1 MIKLRKKLVRI
12 VTILSIFLLGVL
24 PSKATI
30 YPITEINDGNLPA
43 GLPGSIREAINF
55 ANVFSAG
62 LDTIDMSAVNSVAT
76 ISELPFLASDVLI
89 IGPNGTLCTING
101 ILASSVL
108 TISNTGSGTPNV
120 ELRNLAFQNGFGDG
134 GGLNIQNSNVIL
146 NNCLIANNFGSQNIG
161 GGIRL
166 TNSNVQIFNST
177 ISNNLNFGGIGGG
190 IATSGECSLLIQNST
205 IFGNRSA
212 VGGGFDIINPSNIN
226 VINCTVTNN
235 LSTGLGGGFYINAGF
250 VQLNNSIVVNNDAQS
265 SLNVG
270 NDIKVNPDTAQ
281 DRVLSSFGHNIID
294 DLTGFAFSPSAV
306 TTGNI
311 IPTANNSVLDFPPV
325 LNSNGGATP
334 TVALN
339 ACSQA
344 IDTGNDLAASS
355 TDQRGTI
362 RVNTSDIG
370 AFEYPALIPV
380 NGSSCGPL
388 SVQLSVSGGSAGPNA
403 YNWFDAEVGGNLV
416 QSNSAIFNTPILN
429 ATTTYYVAEAAA
441 CANPKRYAVIA
452 TIFPIPPTPT
462 ININGQPTTI
472 CDNALITLNAEVSQG
487 GLQFLWSPSGQNTQ
501 SITVSDQASY
511 TVTVI
516 SAANCSATSAPLQ
529 INVVPP
535 PPIPT
540 IFTSSG
546 SNSACQGAQVALTS
560 SSTFPNVWS
569 TGATTQQITV
579 NTPGVYTVTTSSAAN
594 CSSSNSFTFVNFPT
608 PPTPVVTL
616 SSGANPFCF
625 GSGNSVVLS
634 SDIAPSTDF
643 TLLWPN
649 GQTTQTA
656 TFDTTGDYSVIL
668 TDQNNC
674 TVSSLPF
681 SVIANVPVV
690 PSITASGD
698 TTFCDG
704 LNVTLTSS
712 PAASYSWSVGGNT
725 ENITVSTSQIV
736 TVTTIDANGCEAT
749 SSPRTITNVPNVIP
763 VISPAGPIT
772 ICEGQSVV
780 LTSNV
785 ANGNLWST
793 NETTSS
799 IEVTTA
805 GFYSTILDGCSLPSI
820 PVEVFVN
827 SAPLA
832 PIVTADGPLVFCQ
845 GGSVNLTALVGTG
858 DLIWSNNV
866 ANTNIISVTE
876 SGSYSV
882 IETNGLNCSTASNTI
897 VVTVNPLPTA
907 PVISAQSPVEFCE
920 GGSVTLLSNINDVVW
935 SNGISAT
942 GITVSNSGSFSAVVT
957 DANLC
962 TSTSNV
968 INVIENVPTVPT
980 INANGPLVFCDGSS
994 VSLSAVPTAI
1004 SYNWSNGGN
1013 QETIVITQTT
1023 QNLTVTTTDANGC
1036 SATSLPIEVT
1046 VNPIQTP
1053 TISPSANVSFC
1064 DGGSVV
1070 LTSSSVSGNLW
1081 STGETTQSITIST
1094 SQTVTVQ
1101 VQGCSSPSNP
1111 VEVTVNPIPATPI
1124 ITSPTSFINC
1134 SNLAVELTSSLA
1146 AGYSWSNGLGNNQ
1159 TIQVNQAGDYS
1170 VTIFDNNS
1178 CSATSAP
1185 VSVSFNQIPAT
1196 PQITTNLGSN
1206 TICTGGSLTLSSN
1219 YTSGNLWST
1228 GETAQSIVV
1237 TVGGTYSLTHQDING
1252 CVSLNALI
1260 NIIEVPAIVPT
1271 INANGP
1277 LTFCEGGSVILTSSL
1292 PFGNVWSTGS
1302 DGPSIVINQTTSN
1315 ITVSNSACNINS
1327 QPVSVVVNTNPAVP
1341 TISPSGPV
1349 EICEGSQ
1356 ATLVSSSLVG
1366 NTWSNGQTVN
1376 QINVTESGNY
1386 SLIVTNAEGCTSS
1399 SNVVSVQV
1407 FTFPSL
1413 QLNNINECA
1422 NSVVIS
1428 AGNPGS
1434 TYLWSNGEITQNI
1447 TVTSSIQNLTVE
1459 ITNICGTF
1467 VSQPIDV
1474 TISPVPVVNLG
1485 GPFSSCINPV
1495 ILDAGNVGSTYLW
1508 NGGQTTQT
1516 ISATSTGQY
1525 SVIVTNAQNCSTTAF
1540 ANVIID
1546 NSIPI
1551 VNLSSVSQCGGSVVL
1566 DATNEGATYLWSPS
1580 GETTPT
1586 ITITQTTNPI
1596 SVAVTNSCGTTTSS
1610 PISVTINS
1618 ASIVNL
1624 GNDISQCGGT
1634 VVLDAGVSGVDYV
1647 WTGPSGAINQN
1658 TQTITVA
1665 QSGLYTVTIT
1675 DANACNG
1682 SDQILVNLDNNLPVA
1697 NLGNNVTQCGG
1708 TILLNAQNQGATY
1721 LWNNGATTQTINVT
1735 QTSSNFV
1742 EVTNGCGTTTSAP
1755 VLITINSN
1763 PIVDLGADI
1772 AQCGGS
1778 VDLNSGITGATSYSW
1793 SGPSPIIETTQT
1805 ISVSQTGTY
1814 SVVVI
1819 DANGC
1824 SGTDNIFVN
1833 LENTIPIVNLGS
1845 DISQCGGSV
1854 LLNAGNPGSIYV
1866 WSNGATTQTI
1876 TVSESGNYFVAVT
1889 SACGTT
1895 LSQPINVSIN
1905 PSPLVNILND
1915 SPVCNTTV
1923 TLDAGNP
1930 GSTFLWTPGN
1940 VTTQEFV
1947 ALTGGQYTVVVTN
1960 AFNCSTTQTT
1970 QVIIDNN
1977 VPIVNLGNDIAQCG
1991 GQVTLDAGNTGAS
2004 YLWNFNNAQTQSI
2017 QVNQSGTYNV
2027 DVTNACGTGTGS
2039 INVEIGTTPVASISQ
2054 NINGCN
2060 SVILSVGTQPIGTT
2074 FNWNNGA
2081 GTNPTFEATASG
2093 TYSVI
2098 VTNSASCSIELSTS
2112 VTIFNQAPVVDL
2124 GTDIISCSDVTLN
2137 AQNPGSTYLWS
2148 NGATTQTIV
2157 VSQSTIT
2164 PISVSVTNACGTT
2177 TSNSIEITISPNL
2190 PVDLGNNVS
2199 ACNTTTLDAG
2209 TQPTGSTFV
2218 WSNANG
2224 VIPGTNQTIVVTES
2238 GTYSVLVSAPN
2249 GCTGTDNIIVTIDN
2263 TLPIVNIGDAN
2274 QSNCGTLTLNAGN
2287 AGATYLWSTGAT
2299 TQSIDVASSTNN
2311 ITVDVTNGCGT
2322 TTSNSVNVEILTI
2335 PAVDLGPNISQCGS
2349 NLSVTLDAGNQP
2361 ANSTFV
2367 WFNGLLPIAGAN
2379 TQTITVTQSGIYS
2392 VVVTG
2397 ANTCTNI
2404 DVVLVSLEN
2413 GVPVVDLGAANQT
2426 TCGTLTLDAGNTGA
2440 TYLWSTGETTQT
2452 IVVST
2457 NTNNI
2462 SVTVTNS
2469 CGSTTSLPVNVS
2481 ILPALTI
2488 DLGPDINQ
2496 CGGTLS
2502 ATLTIGN
2509 IPQIGS
2515 IAWFNGTTQLPE
2527 TGTSITVTQ
2536 SGVYSVIV
2544 TVTNGCTGT
2553 DNVLVSLE
2561 NNLPI
2566 VDLGAS
2572 NQTNCGTLTL
2582 NAGNAGATYLWSTG
2596 ATTQTIEVSS
2606 TTNNITV
2613 AVTNGCGTTTSNPV
2627 NITIIATPIVNL
2639 GNDITQCDG
2648 TITLD
2653 AGSGASNY
2661 AWTGPNGPIVGGSTI
2676 TINQSGTYS
2685 VIATFGGTCS
2695 ATDTIIVNYSAQ
2707 LPQVNLGGPFD
2718 VCFGTITL
2726 NAQNVGSTYLWNDL
2740 STNQTLE
2747 VSTSGTYTVTV
2758 TNTCGSTTSSAVV
2771 NILNATPATIVANG
2785 PTTFCQGSSVVL
2797 TATPGATYS
2806 WFPNGETT
2814 QSLTVSTTGVYT
2826 CTVTY
2831 ANGCSSTTPLTQV
2844 NVEQPA
2850 QAPTINANGPLTF
2863 CQGGSVVLTSSNPLN
2878 NVWSNGSFAQSIV
2891 VFNSGDYTVSTVV
2904 GACSVASLTATI
2916 TSFPRPSAIVNT
2928 ANPATFCK
2936 GDTATLLVS
2945 SPTGEIFQWF
2955 KLNITGNDTTALGNG
2970 FSQAVF
2976 ESGNYYVLVTD
2987 TNGCTNVSF
2996 PPTNIVVRDSV
3007 ATPRISQDGTIS
3019 PCNNKGTITLTSSSA
3034 SNNLWSTGA
3043 TTQSITVETAGS
3055 YFVTVS
3061 NGFCSK
3067 NSNTIVV
3074 DVTPGAAIETALT
3087 PKVYVPG
3094 DNNISVNGGS
3104 DGEIDLTVT
3113 GGVTPFAIQWQDSS
3127 NTNLVTTED
3136 ITGLKKGWYKVIV
3149 TDANG
3154 CSAKDSIYLKEPL
3167 PFKLPEGFT
3176 PNGDGKNDFFVIGG
3190 VENYPDNKLTVY
3202 NRWGN
3207 VVYNKDGYKNEWD
3220 GNANN
3225 GESMAEGTY
3234 FVTLEIPGRDL
3245 IKGFVDL
3252 RR

>member
-1 MIKLRKKLVRI
+1 MIKLRKKLARI
-12 VTILSIFLLGVL
+12 VTILFIFLLGIL
-24 PSKATI
+24 PSKAAVFTI
-30 YPITEINDGNLPA
+30 TQINDGNLPA
-43 GLPGSIREAINF
+43 GLPGSLREAINF

-62 LDTIDMSAVNSVAT
+62 LDTIDMSGLTSVAT
-76 ISELPFLASDVLI
+76 IAELPFLASDVLI
-89 IGPNGTLCTING
+89 IGPNGSLCSING
-101 ILASSVL
+101 LITSSVL
-108 TISNTGSGTPNV
+108 TIANTGSGTPNV
-120 ELRNLAFQNGFGDG
+120 EIRNIAFQNGFGDG

-235 LSTGLGGGFYINAGF
+235 LSTGLGGGFYINSGF

-281 DRVLSSFGHNIID
+281 DRVISTFGHNIIG
-294 DLTGFAFSPSAV
+294 DLTGFSFSPSAV
-306 TTGNI
+306 LTGNI
-311 IPTANNSVLDFPPV
+311 IPLSTSSVLDFPPV
-325 LNSNGGATP
+325 LASNGGATP

-344 IDTGNDLAASS
+344 IDAGNDLGAVA
-355 TDQRGTI
+355 TDQRGTA
-362 RVNTSDIG
+362 RVNASDIG

-388 SVQLSVSGGSAGPNA
+388 SVQLSVSGGSAGANA

-416 QSNSAIFNTPILN
+416 QANSATFNTPVLN

-441 CANPKRYAVIA
+441 CANPKRYPVVA

-462 ININGQPTTI
+462 IDVNGQPTTI
-472 CDNALITLNAEVSQG
+472 CNTSSITLNAQVSQG

-501 SITVSDQASY
+501 SISVSDQASY

-516 SAANCSATSAPLQ
+516 SAANCTATSAPLQ

-546 SNSACQGAQVALTS
+546 NNSACQGAQVTLTS
-560 SSTFPNVWS
+560 SSIFPNVWS

-579 NTPGVYTVTTSSAAN
+579 NTPGIYTVTTSSAAN

-608 PPTPVVTL
+608 PPTPVITL
-616 SSGANPFCF
+616 SSGVNPFCF

-643 TLLWPN
+643 TLLWTN

-681 SVIANVPVV
+681 SVIANVPIV

-763 VISPAGPIT
+763 VISPAGPVT

-827 SAPLA
+827 AAPLA
-832 PIVTADGPLVFCQ
+832 PIVTADGPIVFCQ
-845 GGSVNLTALVGTG
+845 GGSVNLTAQVGTG

-866 ANTNIISVTE
+866 TNTNTITVTE
-876 SGSYSV
+876 SGSYSI
-882 IETNGLNCSTASNTI
+882 IETNGLSCSTTSNTI
-897 VVTVNPLPTA
+897 IVTVNPLPTA
-907 PVISAQSPVEFCE
+907 PVISAQGPVEFCE
-920 GGSVTLLSNINDVVW
+920 GGSVSLLSNINDVVW
-935 SNGISAT
+935 SNGITAT

-957 DANLC
+957 DVNLC

-980 INANGPLVFCDGSS
+980 IDANGPLVFCDGSS
-994 VSLSAVPTAI
+994 VSLSAVPTAV

-1053 TISPSANVSFC
+1053 TISPFASVSFC

-1081 STGETTQSITIST
+1081 STGETTQSITVTT
-1094 SQTVTVQ
+1094 SQIVTVE

-1111 VEVTVNPIPATPI
+1111 VEVTVNPNPTTPT
-1124 ITSPTSFINC
+1124 ITSPTNFVNC
-1134 SNLAVELTSSLA
+1134 SNLSVQLTSSVA
-1146 AGYSWSNGLGNNQ
+1146 SGYVWSNGLGNGQ
-1159 TIQVNQAGDYS
+1159 TVQTTQAGNYT
-1170 VTIFDNNS
+1170 VTIFDDNS

-1206 TICTGGSLTLSSN
+1206 TLCEGGTLTLTSSYSN
-1219 YTSGNLWST
+1219 GNLWSN
-1228 GETAQSIVV
+1228 GETTQSITV
-1237 TVGGTYSLTHQDING
+1237 TAAGIYSVTHTDING
-1252 CVSLNALI
+1252 CNSLPALI
-1260 NIIEVPAIVPT
+1260 NVIEVPAIIPV
-1271 INANGP
+1271 ISSNGP

-1292 PFGNVWSTGS
+1292 PFGNVWSTGAT
-1302 DGPSIVINQTTSN
+1302 GPSIVVNQSTSN
-1315 ITVSNSACNINS
+1315 ITVSNVSCSINS
-1327 QPVSVVVNTNPAVP
+1327 QPVSVVVNENPATP
-1341 TISPSGPV
+1341 TITPSGPI
-1349 EICEGSQ
+1349 EICQGSI
-1356 ATLVSSSLVG
+1356 ATLVSSSLTG
-1366 NTWSNGQTVN
+1366 NTWSNGQTAN

-1386 SLIVTNAEGCTSS
+1386 SLIVTNAEGCTAN
-1399 SNVVSVQV
+1399 SNIVDVQV
-1407 FTFPSL
+1407 FTFPTLSL
-1413 QLNNINECA
+1413 IDIEQCA
-1422 NSVVIS
+1422 NSIVLS
-1428 AGNPGS
+1428 AGNNGS
-1434 TYLWSNGEITQNI
+1434 TYSWSNGATTQNI
-1447 TVTSSIQNLTVE
+1447 TLTSSVQNLTVE
-1459 ITNICGTF
+1459 ITNVCGTF

-1474 TISPVPVVNLG
+1474 TLSPVPVVNLG

-1495 ILDAGNVGSTYLW
+1495 TLDAGNAGSTFLW

-1516 ISATSTGQY
+1516 ISAVSSGQY
-1525 SVIVTNAQNCSTTAF
+1525 SVVVTNTLNCSATGFVDVLINTTPPEVSLSNVTQCGGLVVLDATNVGASYLWSPNGETTSSITVSQTINSITVAVTNACGTTTSSP
-1540 ANVIID
+1540 VSVTI
-1546 NSIPI
+1546 NSAAI
-1551 VNLSSVSQCGGSVVL
+1551 VDLGNDISQCGGSVVL
-1566 DATNEGATYLWSPS
+1566 DAG
-1580 GETTPT
+1580 
-1586 ITITQTTNPI
+1586 I
-1596 SVAVTNSCGTTTSS
+1596 
-1610 PISVTINS
+1610 
-1618 ASIVNL
+1618 
-1624 GNDISQCGGT
+1624 
-1634 VVLDAGVSGVDYV
+1634 SGVNYS
-1647 WTGPSGAINQN
+1647 WSGPAGTINQN
-1658 TQTITVA
+1658 TQTITVS
-1665 QSGLYTVTIT
+1665 QTGLYSVAIT
-1675 DANACNG
+1675 DGNSCNS
-1682 SDQILVNLDNNLPVA
+1682 SDQIFVNLDNNLPIVT
-1697 NLGNNVTQCGG
+1697 LGNNITQCGG
-1708 TILLNAQNQGATY
+1708 SVLLNAQNQGSTY
-1721 LWNNGATTQTINVT
+1721 LWSNGATTQTVSIT
-1735 QTSSNFV
+1735 ETSSVSV
-1742 EVTNGCGTTTSAP
+1742 EVTNGCGTTASTP

-1763 PIVDLGADI
+1763 PVVNLGADI
-1772 AQCGGS
+1772 SQCGGS
-1778 VDLNSGITGATSYSW
+1778 VELNAGNVGATSYVW

-1805 ISVSQTGTY
+1805 INVTQTGTY
-1814 SVVVI
+1814 SVTVVA
-1819 DANGC
+1819 ANGC

-1833 LENTIPIVNLGS
+1833 LENTIPVVDLGS
-1845 DISQCGGSV
+1845 DISQCGGQV
-1854 LLNAGNPGSIYV
+1854 LLNAGNPGSTYL
-1866 WSNGATTQTI
+1866 WSNSATTQSISVT
-1876 TVSESGNYFVAVT
+1876 ESGNYFVAV
-1889 SACGTT
+1889 SGACGTIV
-1895 LSQPINVSIN
+1895 SEPVNVSIN
-1905 PSPLVNILND
+1905 PSPIVDIVND

-1940 VTTQEFV
+1940 ATTQEFV
-1947 ALTGGQYTVVVTN
+1947 ALTSGLYTVVVTN
-1960 AFNCSTTQTT
+1960 AFNCSTTQST

-1977 VPIVNLGNDIAQCG
+1977 IPIVNLGNDISQCG
-1991 GQVTLDAGNTGAS
+1991 GQVTLDAGNAGAS
-2004 YLWNFNNAQTQSI
+2004 YLWNFNNAQTQTI
-2017 QVNQSGTYNV
+2017 QVNQSGTYTVN
-2027 DVTNACGTGTGS
+2027 VTNACGTGTGS
-2039 INVEIGTTPVASISQ
+2039 IDVEIGTTPVASISQ

-2060 SVILSVGTQPIGTT
+2060 SVILSVGTQPAGTS
-2074 FNWNNGA
+2074 FDWNNGA
-2081 GTNPTFEATASG
+2081 GSNPTFEATSSG
-2093 TYSVI
+2093 TYSVV
-2098 VTNSASCSIELSTS
+2098 VTNSATCSIELSTN
-2112 VTIFNQAPVVDL
+2112 VTIFNQNPVIDL
-2124 GTDIISCSDVTLN
+2124 GSNIVTCGSVTLD
-2137 AQNPGSTYLWS
+2137 AQNPGATYLWS
-2148 NGATTQTIV
+2148 TGATTQTISI
-2157 VSQSTIT
+2157 SQTPLS
-2164 PISVSVTNACGTT
+2164 PISVTVTNACGST
-2177 TSNSIEITISPNL
+2177 TSNAIAVLISTNL
-2190 PVDLGNNVS
+2190 PVNLGNDVS
-2199 ACNTTTLDAG
+2199 SCNTATLDAG
-2209 TQPTGSTFV
+2209 SQPAGSTFV
-2218 WSNANG
+2218 WSDANG
-2224 VIPGTNQTIVVTES
+2224 VIPGSNQTLIVTTS
-2238 GTYSVLVSAPN
+2238 GTYSVLVTAPD
-2249 GCTGTDNIIVTIDN
+2249 GCTGTDNISVTIDN

-2274 QSNCGTLTLNAGN
+2274 QSNCGSITLNAGN
-2287 AGATYLWSTGAT
+2287 LGATYAWSTGAT
-2299 TQSIDVASSTNN
+2299 TQSIEVTNTISN
-2311 ITVDVTNGCGT
+2311 ITVDVTNACGT
-2322 TTSNSVNVEILTI
+2322 TTSNTVNVTI
-2335 PAVDLGPNISQCGS
+2335 FPQPIVDLGPNISQCGS
-2349 NLSVTLDAGNQP
+2349 NLSVVLDAGNQ
-2361 ANSTFV
+2361 ASNSTFT
-2367 WFNGLLPIAGAN
+2367 WFNGLLPISGAN
-2379 TQTITVTQSGIYS
+2379 GQTITVTQSGIYS
-2392 VVVTG
+2392 VIVTSPNNCS
-2397 ANTCTNI
+2397 AI
-2404 DVVLVSLEN
+2404 DIVLVSLEN
-2413 GVPVVDLGAANQT
+2413 SLPIVDLGAANQT
-2426 TCGTLTLDAGNTGA
+2426 SCGSLTLDAGNTGA

-2452 IVVST
+2452 IVVSA

-2462 SVTVTNS
+2462 SVTVTNA

-2488 DLGPDINQ
+2488 DLGPDVNQ

-2502 ATLTIGN
+2502 ATLSIGN
-2509 IPQIGS
+2509 VPQIGS
-2515 IAWFNGTTQLPE
+2515 ISWFNGAVQLPQ

-2536 SGVYSVIV
+2536 SGNYSVIV
-2544 TVTNGCTGT
+2544 TLTNGCSGT
-2553 DNVLVSLE
+2553 DNISVSLE

-2572 NQTNCGTLTL
+2572 NQTNCGALTL
-2582 NAGNAGATYLWSTG
+2582 DAGNLGSSYLWSNG
-2596 ATTQTIEVSS
+2596 ATTQTIEI
-2606 TTNNITV
+2606 TTTTTSISV
-2613 AVTNGCGTTTSNPV
+2613 AVTNACGTTTSNAVNVSIIPTPV
-2627 NITIIATPIVNL
+2627 VNL
-2639 GNDITQCDG
+2639 GNDITQCAG
-2648 TITLD
+2648 TVTLD
-2653 AGSGASNY
+2653 AGAGATTYS
-2661 AWTGPNGPIVGGSTI
+2661 WSGPNGPITGGSSI
-2676 TINQSGTYS
+2676 SVNQSGTYS
-2685 VIATFGGTCS
+2685 VIVSFGNSCS
-2695 ATDTIIVNYSAQ
+2695 ATDTIVVNYSVQA
-2707 LPQVNLGGPFD
+2707 PQVNLGGPYD
-2718 VCFGTITL
+2718 VCFGTISL
-2726 NAQNVGSTYLWNDL
+2726 NAQNPGSTYLWSDL
-2740 STNQTLE
+2740 SSNQTLD
-2747 VSTSGTYTVTV
+2747 VSNSGTYSVTV
-2758 TNTCGSTTSSAVV
+2758 TNACGSSTGSAVV

-2785 PTTFCQGSSVVL
+2785 PTTFCQGGNVVL
-2797 TATPGATYS
+2797 TATPGVSYF
-2806 WFPNGETT
+2806 WLPGGETT
-2814 QSLTVSTTGVYT
+2814 QSITVTGTGVYT

-2831 ANGCSSTTPLTQV
+2831 ANGCNSTTPLTQV
-2844 NVEQPA
+2844 NVEQPSA
-2850 QAPTINANGPLTF
+2850 APTITANGPTTF
-2863 CQGGSVVLTSSNPLN
+2863 CQGGSVTLTSSNSTN

-2904 GACSVASLTATI
+2904 GACSIASATI
-2916 TSFPRPSAIVNT
+2916 TVTSNPRPSAIVNT
-2928 ANPATFCK
+2928 ANSTTFCK
-2936 GDTATLLVS
+2936 GDSATLFVS
-2945 SPTGEIFQWF
+2945 SATGISFQWF
-2955 KLNITGNDTTALGNG
+2955 KVGLGGNPDVLLGTNL
-2970 FSQAVF
+2970 SQTVFDSGDYYAV
-2976 ESGNYYVLVTD
+2976 VTD
-2987 TNGCTNVSF
+2987 VNGCTRASF

-3007 ATPRISQDGTIS
+3007 ATPRIAQEGTIS

-3034 SNNLWSTGA
+3034 TNNLWSTGA
-3043 TTQSITVETAGS
+3043 TSPSIIVETAGT
-3055 YFVTVS
+3055 YTVTVS

-3067 NSNTIVV
+3067 TSKPIVI
-3074 DVTPGAAIETALT
+3074 DVTPGAALELT
-3087 PKVYVPG
+3087 LSPKIYTPG

-3104 DGEIDLTVT
+3104 DGEIDLTVS
-3113 GGVTPFAIQWQDSS
+3113 GGVNPFNFQWLDSS
-3127 NTNLVTTED
+3127 NTNLVTNED
-3136 ITGLKKGWYKVIV
+3136 INGLKKGWYKVVV

-3154 CSAKDSIYLKEPL
+3154 CTAKDSVYLKEPL
-3167 PFKLPEGFT
+3167 QFKLPEGFT
-3176 PNGDGKNDFFVIGG
+3176 PNGDGKNDFFVIGSI
-3190 VENYPDNKLTVY
+3190 ENYPDNKFIVY

-3207 VVYNKDGYKNEWD
+3207 IVYNKNGYKNEWD

-3225 GESMAEGTY
+3225 GENMAEGTY
-3234 FVTLEIPGRDL
+3234 FVTLEIPGRDM